1 MVRALAVSV
10 VLAVLTACPKGA
22 SHGPP
27 LAPAAPPPAP
37 VAPAPAGPATCDE
50 ARTLATAAWTRHRD
64 RLAPLAIRALADAT
78 PAIVALADA
87 YIGYLEDLV
96 ADRRGPASL
105 AREAA
110 ALRARFTELPPFV
123 AADIP
128 DVMTAEQRHLALLGG
143 ARRLET
149 LVVLLLKTELRYV
162 SDSDRS
168 RARKASLKQLGE
180 ARVAALK
187 AAREV
192 HDRWRLAEI
201 AARTPELAA
210 VATTAETLGT
220 TEEMPDARAATRQAL
235 TLCAPAAPPPTTA
248 AAPPAPGPHIGF
260 GPEQWRA
267 HLEDSGYVPTHS
279 GGILEVGTG
288 RARLVVIGG
297 PLAVVALDPA
307 RGKPRWRRAFNSGGE
322 GRWRSHQSPGG
333 NLRWPRLVAHA
344 ETLFALDAD
353 YVLHALD
360 PRTGDD
366 RYTLELAGGI
376 VTPPVLI
383 RDRLYVVSRYGELV
397 ALDPRDGRRLY
408 TRLVGETSTAPVA
421 AGDTLFMVDDDG
433 YVTAV
438 DSRTGDFT
446 WLTRPIREVEAGPV
460 LVGDTL
466 VFAEPGGTLHAL
478 ATATGAPR
486 WTRAIT
492 AAPAALVGLEEAVL
506 FLGERGTLISV
517 DARTGE
523 PRWSREYPYAAN
535 DATDERPQATVVAP
549 PAVHGDTLLLS
560 FRSPLTL
567 AALDVRTG
575 LALAGQHSPD
585 GSSPVTPL
593 GVGDGRL
600 YAFTAQSNLVAYTSR
615 PVP

>member
-10 VLAVLTACPKGA
+10 VLAVLIACPKGA

-27 LAPAAPPPAP
+27 PAP
-37 VAPAPAGPATCDE
+37 VAPATAGPPVPATCDE
-50 ARTLATAAWTRHRD
+50 ARSVATAAWTRHRD
-64 RLAPLAIRALADAT
+64 RLAPQAIRALADAT

-96 ADRRGPASL
+96 ADRLGPASL
-105 AREAA
+105 AGEAS
-110 ALRARFTELPPFV
+110 ALRARFAALPPFV

-128 DVMTAEQRHLALLGG
+128 DVVTAEQRHLALFDG

-149 LVVLLLKTELRYV
+149 RVVQHLKSDLRYV

-168 RARKASLKQLGE
+168 RARKASLKRLGE

-201 AARTPELAA
+201 AARTTDLAA
-210 VATTAETLGT
+210 AATTAETLGT
-220 TEEMPDARAATRQAL
+220 TDEMPDARAATRQAL
-235 TLCAPAAPPPTTA
+235 TLCAPAAPPPA
-248 AAPPAPGPHIGF
+248 AAAASPTPGPHIGF

-288 RARLVVIGG
+288 RARLVFIGG

-333 NLRWPRLVAHA
+333 NLRWPQLVAHG
-344 ETLFALDAD
+344 ETLFAVDAD

-383 RDRLYVVSRYGELV
+383 RDRLHVVSRYGELV

-421 AGDTLFMVDDDG
+421 AGDTLFIVDDDG

-438 DSRTGDFT
+438 DSRTGDFA
-446 WLTRPIREVEAGPV
+446 WLTRPARKVEVGPV
-460 LVGDTL
+460 LVGETL

-517 DARTGE
+517 DVRTGE
-523 PRWSREYPYAAN
+523 PRWSRDHPYAAN
-535 DATDERPQATVVAP
+535 DATDEKPQATVVAP

-567 AALDVRTG
+567 AAIDVRTG

-600 YAFTAQSNLVAYTSR
+600 YVFTAQSNLVAYTSR
-615 PVP
+615 PAP